1 LDNLSLQTAEM
12 PGFYAEGEYD
22 FSGFAVGIVKKDEV
36 IDGKKLLREISL

>member
-22 FSGFAVGIVKKDEV
+22 LSGFAVGTVKQDEV
-36 IDGKKLLREISL
+36 IDGKKNC